1 MILVGLTMLRQFNA
15 ERQEWRD
22 ALDQR
27 WVEFLGQCGLTPLY
41 LPNDPRVSMAL
52 VQSLRPQG
60 LLLTGGGS
68 CQALSGTAD
77 TRDVTE
83 RVLLD
88 LAENLRL
95 PVLGVC
101 RGMQVMLTRAG
112 GTLERLAGHVGEHM
126 INMQEQR
133 RRVNSYHE
141 YGFREAP
148 DGYRV
153 LALADDGVIEAVY
166 DDHRRHTGIMWH
178 PERKLPADPLDIQ
191 RVRHAFGVF
200 S

>member
-1 MILVGLTMLRQFNA
+1 
-15 ERQEWRD
+15 
-22 ALDQR
+22 
-27 WVEFLGQCGLTPLY
+27 
-41 LPNDPRVSMAL
+41 
-52 VQSLRPQG
+52 
-60 LLLTGGGS
+60 
-68 CQALSGTAD
+68 
-77 TRDVTE
+77 
-83 RVLLD
+83 
-88 LAENLRL
+88 
-95 PVLGVC
+95 
-101 RGMQVMLTRAG
+101 MQVMLTRAG
-112 GTLERLAGHVGEHM
+112 GALERLAGHVGEHM

-178 PERKLPADPLDIQ
+178 PERELPADPLDIQ
-191 RVRHAFGVF
+191 RVRHAFGAF

>member
-1 MILVGLTMLRQFNA
+1 MILVGVTMLRVFNA

-27 WVEFLGQCGLTPLY
+27 WVEFLNQCGLIPLY
-41 LPNDPRVSMAL
+41 LPNDSRVSMAL

-68 CQALSGTAD
+68 CQALSGAAD

-95 PVLGVC
+95 PVFGVC

-112 GTLERLAGHVGEHM
+112 GTLEPLEDHVGEHM

-141 YGFREAP
+141 YGFRKAP

-166 DDHRRHTGIMWH
+166 DHHRRHTGIMWH
-178 PERKLPADPLDIQ
+178 PERELPADPLDIHH
-191 RVRHAFGVF
+191 VRNAFGAF